1 MLIRSDESER
11 ACVVLDLRVE
21 NIEVFT
27 TNHDVVWG
35 FYFLFHFVFCRCL
48 EKLEDVPFRFY
59 IFVYFLSW
67 LGLRFA
73 SCFSARLRQLCRFCL
88 FQPYG
93 VLGSLGFGCQT
104 SGTIPFGYERL
115 WIWLAGVWL
124 RPFCVYVID
133 RCSSGDASC
142 TFVSSSFWKRSLF
155 HFFPPKSLNSRW
167 QFCFKCLVNYY
178 SSVTCFRYCVT
189 TSFVLSFYITF
200 GFFTFCTF
208 MVNCDPK

>member
-88 FQPYG
+88 ISAIWSIRF
-93 VLGSLGFGCQT
+93 LGLWMSDIGNHP
-104 SGTIPFGYERL
+104 IRL
-115 WIWLAGVWL
+115 WKTLDLTSWRLIEAFLCVCYWQMLVRRRL
-124 RPFCVYVID
+124 LHLCFIFILKMFPFP
-133 RCSSGDASC
+133 
-142 TFVSSSFWKRSLF
+142 
-155 HFFPPKSLNSRW
+155 FFSP
-167 QFCFKCLVNYY
+167 QIFK
-178 SSVTCFRYCVT
+178 
-189 TSFVLSFYITF
+189 
-200 GFFTFCTF
+200 
-208 MVNCDPK
+208 

>member
-1 MLIRSDESER
+1 MTLF
-11 ACVVLDLRVE
+11 
-21 NIEVFT
+21 EVFT
-27 TNHDVVWG
+27 FCSILFSVDVWRNLKTFPSVSTSLCTFCHGWAWDLPLA
-35 FYFLFHFVFCRCL
+35 FLLDWDTCVVFV
-48 EKLEDVPFRFY
+48 
-59 IFVYFLSW
+59 
-67 LGLRFA
+67 
-73 SCFSARLRQLCRFCL
+73 L

-104 SGTIPFGYERL
+104 SGTIPFGYKRL

-189 TSFVLSFYITF
+189 TSFVLSFHITF